1 MNRFLEWPLN
11 PLAGYA
17 SHGKAQVFVAKPPV
31 RKMKKTNLQMLVL
44 QFAFCEFTGRQTSIH
59 RLL

>member
-31 RKMKKTNLQMLVL
+31 RKMKKNQSTNAGFAVRVL
-44 QFAFCEFTGRQTSIH
+44 
-59 RLL
+59 